1 MHRGSGLSA
10 RRAGAAGL
18 VASARVLPW
27 PSRARLLAWLAL
39 VRPLARGLDRGAD
52 PKVPGAVARRARGSR
67 SHTPSAPPACA
78 QGRKDAG
85 QWFPAAPLSCISDR
99 LVSPH
104 AIARGVLDL
113 GGTNTFPGHITVA
126 YHLLEGASSR
136 ASSEVAGILAAPPRR
151 SYRSKRPQS
160 WSRARPLRSGRQ
172 RAVAPPLAVCT
183 TVASEAG
190 KKRPSVPSSH
200 RTT

>member
-1 MHRGSGLSA
+1 MSRGSGPSA
-10 RRAGAAGL
+10 RRAGAAAL
-18 VASARVLPW
+18 VGRARVLPW
-27 PSRARLLAWLAL
+27 PSRARLAL
-39 VRPLARGLDRGAD
+39 VTPLARGLDRGAD
-52 PKVPGAVARRARGSR
+52 PKVPGAVASRARGSR
-67 SHTPSAPPACA
+67 SHAPSAPPACA

-113 GGTNTFPGHITVA
+113 GGTNTSPAISPLHITC
-126 YHLLEGASSR
+126 SR
-136 ASSEVAGILAAPPRR
+136 ARAAVLPPKWQEFPAAPPRR